1 MSETVEDRLR
11 TLGIVLPAPPP
22 AVANYVPALIVD
34 DLLYV
39 AGQLP
44 LLNGTLT
51 VTGKVGAE
59 VTLDEGVA
67 AARQCAINILTQA
80 KAVAGSLNDIRRVI
94 SLRVY
99 VASTPHFTQHPKV
112 ANGASDLM
120 VELFGERGRHVR
132 AAVGVTVLPLD
143 APVEIEAVFAV

>member
-11 TLGIVLPAPPP
+11 AMGIVLPAPPQ

-34 DLLYV
+34 DQLHI

-44 LLNGTLT
+44 LLNGSLT
-51 VTGKVGAE
+51 ATGKLGAE

-67 AARQCAINILTQA
+67 AARQCAINLLTQA
-80 KAVAGSLNDIRRVI
+80 RAAAGSLNGIRRVI
-94 SLRVY
+94 SLRVF
-99 VASTPHFTQHPKV
+99 VASTPDFTQQPKV

>member
-11 TLGIVLPAPPP
+11 TLGIVLPAPPQ
-22 AVANYVPALIVD
+22 AVANYVPSLIVD

-44 LLNGTLT
+44 LLNGALT
-51 VTGKVGAE
+51 VTGKLGAE

-80 KAVAGSLNDIRRVI
+80 KAVAGSLNDIRRVV

-132 AAVGVTVLPLD
+132 AAVGVTVLPMD